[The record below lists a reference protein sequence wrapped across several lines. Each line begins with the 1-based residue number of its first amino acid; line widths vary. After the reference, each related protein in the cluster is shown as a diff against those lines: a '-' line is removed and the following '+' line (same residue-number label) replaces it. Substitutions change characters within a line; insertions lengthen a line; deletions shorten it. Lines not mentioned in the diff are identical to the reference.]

1 MSVYVRWTCWSKRV
15 GRRVNGMMLNEQ
27 EDGLLTKQTHSPLP
41 TSADLDVS
49 GMNLGAG
56 TLTGPRMVPYSTLQ
70 PRRK

>member
-1 MSVYVRWTCWSKRV
+1 
-15 GRRVNGMMLNEQ
+15 MMLNEQ